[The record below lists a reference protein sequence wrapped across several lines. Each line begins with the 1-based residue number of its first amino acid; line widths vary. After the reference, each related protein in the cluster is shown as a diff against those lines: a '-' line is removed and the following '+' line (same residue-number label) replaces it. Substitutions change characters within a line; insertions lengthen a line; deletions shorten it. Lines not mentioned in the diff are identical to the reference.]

1 MKALKFDLDIP
12 FWCSFGNFSSLNLKL
27 SYPFPPLTTLFGLIQ
42 NSLGRPA
49 LHEINEKKLN
59 KNLTK
64 KYIEEYNQLKFSII
78 IQDNGELIEDY
89 TNIHKGNR
97 RNENLESGL
106 KKLLEEK
113 YSKDKKIKDEINNI
127 KKLDFYK
134 FLLKNTENK
143 KFEKSKEIVENVNPN
158 IFDYIKE
165 FWNNNDYEANKKWL
179 STQINRQ
186 RIINPHYS
194 VYITSDDKNGEYSLE
209 SIKSHLKNPRRPLY
223 IGESDDVVNILN
235 MSIVDIKENT
245 SSNISSVIPGMY
257 SNSELIKIPINLKF
271 DTKSYLRLCS
281 IPNGELDQEIK
292 CYTCN
297 GENFVFIK

>member
-97 RNENLESGL
+97 INEKLESGL

-143 KFEKSKEIVENVNPN
+143 KFEKSKGIVEKVNPI